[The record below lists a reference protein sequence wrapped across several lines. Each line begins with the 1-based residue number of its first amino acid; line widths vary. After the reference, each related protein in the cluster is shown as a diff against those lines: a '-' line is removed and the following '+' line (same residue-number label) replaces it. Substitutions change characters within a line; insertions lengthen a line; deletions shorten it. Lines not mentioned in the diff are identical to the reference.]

1 MSHSIQ
7 SATKI
12 SNSNLGTI
20 NKCRKINVDFVL
32 DRKSHLLY
40 FGNQKGRHWCG
51 RIFDH
56 LTKGK
61 NMELT
66 DVIRIVNQ
74 KVLDAEESY
83 GDDDV
88 NNSTDCLLEARDMLM
103 EFFNI
108 EQDVEV
114 QESNVRCPMCGHI
127 VIK

>member
-1 MSHSIQ
+1 
-7 SATKI
+7 
-12 SNSNLGTI
+12 
-20 NKCRKINVDFVL
+20 
-32 DRKSHLLY
+32 
-40 FGNQKGRHWCG
+40 
-51 RIFDH
+51 
-56 LTKGK
+56 
-61 NMELT
+61 MELT